1 MNRIEV
7 QFAAYSGWRGM
18 LRQSVADF
26 RTWLQGQDLHDTQI
40 DHRLEQIL
48 GTLHDDK
55 LHIAFVAEFSRGKSE
70 LINAIFFADFGQRV
84 LPSSA
89 GRTTMCPT
97 ELLYDPEIKPCLRLL
112 PIETRASSTTIAE
125 LKGFPE
131 EWTLIPLEMES
142 PDSMAA
148 ALSQIAA
155 VKPVPRE
162 TAQSFG
168 LHVAESEGDNGM
180 PLRSDGEVEVPKWR
194 HALVN
199 LPHPMLEQGLVIL
212 DTPGLNAL
220 GAEPEL
226 TLSMLPNAH
235 AVLFILAADTGVTKS
250 DIEIWQEHIQNGRGG
265 AHKGRLVVLNKIDGL
280 WDELR
285 DAAEVEKEIERQ
297 IQETA
302 RHLQI
307 EARNIYPVSAQKALL
322 GKIKGNSQVLQRSRI
337 HELEDAIAR
346 DLIPDKQDIV
356 ASNIRN
362 ELEEIRKTIDVT
374 VEQRLR
380 SVHEHMEEISS
391 LNGKNMDVIEHM
403 MDKVRIDKDH
413 FEKSMQRFQAT
424 RSIFSQ
430 QTNVLYSRLDLRM
443 LDKTIAATKKNMEI
457 SLTTAGIKASM
468 DSFFSVAQSV
478 MDDVAKQAQD
488 IKELMDGVYRK
499 FQQEHGLIDI
509 KPAGFSVMK
518 YTREIK
524 RVKAKHEQLMNG
536 MSLVLTEQ
544 KAVVRKFF
552 GSAVHKARAV
562 FAMANADA
570 DAWLKNIMSPMES
583 QVREHQTQLRRRLE
597 SIKRIYKA
605 SSTLEDRLDELKHVE
620 QGMRDQERELA
631 RHLDE
636 IRRVLETPAETL
648 ASESAQ
654 RAS

>member
-7 QFAAYSGWRGM
+7 QFAAYSEWRG
-18 LRQSVADF
+18 LLWQSVTNL
-26 RTWLQGQDLHDTQI
+26 RTWLQGQDLQDAQI
-40 DHRLEQIL
+40 DHRLEQAL

-97 ELLYDPEIKPCLRLL
+97 ELLYDPEAKPCLRLL

-131 EWTLIPLEMES
+131 EWTLIPLDVES

-148 ALSQIAA
+148 ALAQIAA
-155 VKPVPRE
+155 VKPVPRA

-180 PLRSDGEVEVPKWR
+180 PLRPDGDVEVPKWR

-250 DIEIWQEHIQNGRGG
+250 DIEIWQDHIQNGRGG

-307 EARNIYPVSAQKALL
+307 DVRNIYPVSAQKALL
-322 GKIKGNSQVLQRSRI
+322 GKIKGNPEIIQRSRI
-337 HELEDAIAR
+337 HELEDAMAR
-346 DLIPDKQDIV
+346 DLIPEKQEIV
-356 ASNIRN
+356 ASNVRN
-362 ELEEIRKTIDVT
+362 ELGEIRQALDVT

-403 MDKVRIDKDH
+403 MEKVRIDKDH

-430 QTNVLYSRLDLRM
+430 QTNILYSRLDLRM

-468 DSFFSVAQSV
+468 DSFFSVAQGV

-524 RVKAKHEQLMNG
+524 RVKSKHEQLMNG

-552 GSAVHKARAV
+552 GSAVHKVRAV

-620 QGMRDQERELA
+620 TGMRDQERELA
-631 RHLDE
+631 RHFEE
-636 IRRVLETPAETL
+636 IMRVLETPAHTL
-648 ASESAQ
+648 ASESVR
-654 RAS
+654 RA